1 MTSVHWGMKPR
12 KKHLGNLRNSMKG
25 KYELDLML
33 TEIAGKVLSDF
44 NSARSEKD
52 QRMSPREEEMK
63 SSGIKDSGTEK

>member
-1 MTSVHWGMKPR
+1 
-12 KKHLGNLRNSMKG
+12 
-25 KYELDLML
+25 ML

-63 SSGIKDSGTEK
+63 SSAIEDSGHREMMTVTQKSL